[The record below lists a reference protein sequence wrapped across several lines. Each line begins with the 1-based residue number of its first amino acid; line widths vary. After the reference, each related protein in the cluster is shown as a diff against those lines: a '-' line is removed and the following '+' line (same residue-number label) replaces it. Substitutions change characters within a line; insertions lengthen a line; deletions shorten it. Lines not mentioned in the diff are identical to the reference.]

1 MGDLFLGISQVNMTV
16 TKVEAITHIQ
26 KTIKLQCTI

>member
-16 TKVEAITHIQ
+16 TKVGAITHIQ
-26 KTIKLQCTI
+26 KTMYQCTI